1 MSHSSLHQRRNPGNS
16 GPNSRHRLIWI
27 VAIIAILVIFFI
39 RHSNYTT
46 AVHNGFNPQDTKKQ
60 IILVKGGDSAK
71 SVANT
76 LEEKGIIGNARH
88 LRSYLDD
95 QDLETKILAGRFEL
109 SPSMP
114 IKQIAE
120 IITDAKQAKNFVT
133 IPEGYSIKQI
143 DTRLAEMQLAQPGDF
158 IDATKKFDNWSSY
171 PFLPKSNMQ
180 PNLLPLEGFLFPDTY
195 KIDPGNFSPNHLI
208 SLMLNNFKKKLPTDI
223 DAQLAQ
229 KNISLFEL
237 ITTASMLEKEVRHET
252 DMPIVAG
259 IIWKRSNEG
268 WFLNIDATLLYDL
281 NRQNLTKK
289 DLEQDSPYNTYTRK
303 GMPPGPIGNPG
314 IKTIM
319 ASLNPVKTSHW
330 FYITD
335 PKNGKAIFADTN
347 DQQNRNRAKYLQ

>member
-1 MSHSSLHQRRNPGNS
+1 MPYTPPKKNRK
-16 GPNSRHRLIWI
+16 IWI
-27 VAIIAILVIFFI
+27 IVIASILVILFI
-39 RHSNYTT
+39 RHRNYTN
-46 AVHNGFNPQDTKKQ
+46 AVNNGFDPQDTKKQ
-60 IILVKGGDSAK
+60 IVLVKSGDSAK
-71 SVANT
+71 NVANT
-76 LEEKGIIGNARH
+76 LEEKGIIRNSRH

-95 QDLETKILAGRFEL
+95 NDLETKILAGRFEL

-114 IKQIAE
+114 IKQIANT
-120 IITDAKQAKNFVT
+120 ITDAKQAKNFVT
-133 IPEGYSIKQI
+133 IPEGYTIKQI
-143 DTRLAEMQLAQPGDF
+143 DSRLTEMQLAKSGEF
-158 IDATKKFDNWSSY
+158 IAATKKFSDWSTY
-171 PFLPKSNMQ
+171 QFLPKSNMQ
-180 PNLLPLEGFLFPDTY
+180 GNLLPLEGFLFPDTY

-208 SLMLNNFKKKLPTDI
+208 ELMLTNFKKKLPADI
-223 DAQLAQ
+223 DTQLAQ
-229 KNISLFEL
+229 KNITLFDL
-237 ITTASMLEKEVRHET
+237 TTTASMLEKEVRHDT

-259 IIWKRSNEG
+259 IIWKRIQSD

-335 PKNGKAIFADTN
+335 PKNGQAIFADTN